1 MLTTVR
7 RSRVARLRLV
17 AGLMIAGLLARPAV
31 SAATP
36 AQEGPSGTADRPSA
50 EVDDAGRG
58 GMAEIDADP
67 FRDSGVVVDDAL
79 GSLAENLAQQLDQLQ
94 AARTVAT
101 DAQRAADEARAVVDE
116 TQARVDDLTAQSD
129 EVVVDAF
136 MNPPEIGLEALQ
148 ADSLAEATVKQQI
161 LDTQAT
167 ANADVLERLA
177 TARDELEVQR
187 AEEDERASA
196 AEDAAADAA
205 VALDDLESA
214 QSQQALFIAQVQE
227 RLDRNLSES
236 AALAEIDPE
245 LAAQIRSRESE
256 IAGRIQEIRDA
267 DAMAEALEVLRLAQE
282 EADRRARE
290 EAERL
295 AQEAAE
301 SGTGDIGG
309 PSGSLVTVP
318 CPAGGSITV
327 DSAMGPGLE
336 AMLAAASADGIT
348 LCGGGY
354 RDPSEQIALREANC
368 GTSYYAIYEMPSS
381 QCSPPTARPGTS
393 NHEQGLAVD
402 FTCNGGGAIPSQSSP
417 CFQWLDANAAD
428 YGFYNLPSE
437 PWHWSNDG
445 T

>member
-1 MLTTVR
+1 
-7 RSRVARLRLV
+7 
-17 AGLMIAGLLARPAV
+17 MIAGLLAQPAV
-31 SAATP
+31 SGAAPT
-36 AQEGPSGTADRPSA
+36 QEEGPGGTADRPSA
-50 EVDDAGRG
+50 DVDDAGRG

-79 GSLAENLAQQLDQLQ
+79 GSLAENLEQQLDQLTS
-94 AARTVAT
+94 ARTAAT
-101 DAQRAADEARAVVDE
+101 EAQAAADEARAAVDE
-116 TQARVDDLTAQSD
+116 TQVRVDDLTAQSD

-136 MNPPEIGLEALQ
+136 MNPPTESGLEALQ
-148 ADSLAEATVKQQI
+148 VDSLAEATVKQQI

-167 ANADVLERLA
+167 ENANVLEDLA
-177 TARDELEVQR
+177 TARAELEVRRDEQ
-187 AEEDERASA
+187 DERAAA
-196 AEDAAADAA
+196 AEDAAAEAA
-205 VALDDLESA
+205 AALGDLEAA

-236 AALAEIDPE
+236 AALADIDPE
-245 LAAQIRSRESE
+245 LAAQISGREQE

-267 DAMAEALEVLRLAQE
+267 EALAEALEALALAQE
-282 EADRRARE
+282 EAERQARE

-295 AQEAAE
+295 AAEAEA

-309 PSGSLVTVP
+309 PSGSLVTVA

-336 AMLAAASADGIT
+336 AMLSAASSDGIT

-354 RDPSEQIALREANC
+354 RDPAEQIALREAHC
-368 GTSYYAIYEMPSS
+368 GSSYYAIYEAPSS
-381 QCSPPTARPGTS
+381 SCSPPTARPGTS

-402 FTCNGGGAIPSQSSP
+402 FTCNGGGAISSQSSP
-417 CFQWLDANAAD
+417 CFVWLDNNAAN

-445 T
+445 S